1 MNSGDGWTTCALG
14 HRHWGL
20 FGAAGLLLRTPPT
33 QDRAVGLQ
41 LRADRSHHGG
51 TWGILGGARHE
62 DETAV
67 EAALREA
74 GEEATVD
81 LDQVRVEASYV
92 DDHGGWA
99 YTTIVASASSTMPL
113 APRNWE
119 SDAVRWV
126 PLPEVDGL
134 ALHPGFATTWP
145 LLRDVGPAPVLVV
158 DAANV
163 VGSRPDG
170 WWRDRAGAA
179 RRLRDQLAAVAE
191 GLPARDLATVAP
203 DGVRSFPAVVLVVE
217 GQAHGTESVDGVEVV
232 SATESGDDAIV
243 EEVSRRRTVG
253 RPVRV
258 VTADRELRARVEDL
272 GAQVLGPR
280 TLLDLLSR
288 SA

>member
-1 MNSGDGWTTCALG
+1 MSSGDGWTTCALG

-20 FGAAGLLLRTPPT
+20 FGAAGLLLRTPA
-33 QDRAVGLQ
+33 DEAEAVGLQ

-67 EAALREA
+67 QAALREA
-74 GEEATVD
+74 GEEATVEPE
-81 LDQVRVEASYV
+81 RIRIEAGYV

-99 YTTIVASASSTMPL
+99 YTTVVASASSVMPL

-119 SDAVRWV
+119 SDAVAWI
-126 PLPEVDGL
+126 PLADVDAL
-134 ALHPGFATTWP
+134 ELHPGFASTWP
-145 LLRDVGPAPVLVV
+145 LLRDVGPAPVVVV

-179 RRLRDQLAAVAE
+179 ERLRDQLAAA
-191 GLPARDLATVAP
+191 AA
-203 DGVRSFPAVVLVVE
+203 DGVRGLVPTYLPDLRSFPAFVMVVE
-217 GQAHGTESVDGVEVV
+217 GAARNVATVPGVEVL
-232 SATESGDDAIV
+232 AAPGSGDDAIV
-243 EEVSRRRTVG
+243 TAVAERRSGG

-258 VTADRELRARVEDL
+258 VTADRELRRRVEALD
-272 GAQVLGPR
+272 AEVLGPR
-280 TLLDLLSR
+280 TLLDLL
-288 SA
+288 